1 MKNIPEQKID
11 PEKEGIGITGDTM
24 RNGKASPHAMLNGK
38 ELYRRIFI
46 RLRTP
51 QEVLTCSP
59 IQDGEDFA
67 RRASIIENWFN
78 SVIRK
83 GNYLL
88 TFQAVQL
95 TDEEADRLEVDGDNE
110 HSLQYGNNAD

>member
-1 MKNIPEQKID
+1 MNKETIEKKID
-11 PEKEGIGITGDTM
+11 PVQECIGMTGLAMPDG
-24 RNGKASPHAMLNGK
+24 RRSPDPKIDGKS
-38 ELYRRIFI
+38 LYRRIFI

-51 QEVLTCSP
+51 QETLTCSP
-59 IQDGEDFA
+59 IQDGKDFA

-78 SVIRK
+78 SVVRK

-95 TDEEADRLEVDGDNE
+95 TDEEADKIEKEAAL
-110 HSLQYGNNAD
+110 